1 VAGRDPLPALRFA
14 PGHLPSKGKGP
25 SVRGPESIGTDA
37 AAHPAG
43 EPLMRVWNW
52 EGFFSYFTN
61 AYLLQGALV
70 TLLLTATTLFLG
82 FLLGLGVTLL
92 RLSSSRTLNLIA
104 MGYVWVFRGTPL
116 LVQLIIIYTGLPQL
130 GLVRL
135 SVFESAIIGLALNEA
150 AYLSEILRGGIL
162 SVPPGQKDAARS
174 LGLNARQGFI
184 LVTMPQALRVI
195 IPPLGNSVNGLLK
208 TTSIASVI
216 SMEELLRRGQILMQ
230 QRFEVLEIFCVVAI
244 LYLVMT
250 TGWDF
255 VQRRIEAYF
264 GKAYG
269 PMQSVQH
276 VRDDR

>member
-1 VAGRDPLPALRFA
+1 M
-14 PGHLPSKGKGP
+14 
-25 SVRGPESIGTDA
+25 
-37 AAHPAG
+37 
-43 EPLMRVWNW
+43 MRVWNW
-52 EGFFSYFTN
+52 DGFLSYFTN
-61 AYLLQGALV
+61 TYLLEGALV
-70 TLLLTATTLFLG
+70 TLFLTVSTLILG
-82 FLLGLGVTLL
+82 FLLGLGLTLM
-92 RLSSSRTLNLIA
+92 RMSSSRALNLIA
-104 MGYVWVFRGTPL
+104 KGYVWIFRGTPL

-135 SVFESAIIGLALNEA
+135 TVFQSAILGLALNEA

-162 SVPPGQKDAARS
+162 SVGPGQKDAARS
-174 LGLNARQGFI
+174 LGLDRVQGFL

-244 LYLVMT
+244 IYLVMT
-250 TGWDF
+250 SCWDL

-269 PMQSVQH
+269 AMEATQH

>member
-1 VAGRDPLPALRFA
+1 
-14 PGHLPSKGKGP
+14 
-25 SVRGPESIGTDA
+25 
-37 AAHPAG
+37 
-43 EPLMRVWNW
+43 MRVWNW

-61 AYLLQGALV
+61 PYLLEGALV
-70 TLLLTATTLFLG
+70 TLFLTLSTLVLG
-82 FLLGLGVTLL
+82 FLLGLGITLM
-92 RLSSSRTLNLIA
+92 RMSSSRVLSGISKF
-104 MGYVWVFRGTPL
+104 YVWVFRGTPL

-130 GLVRL
+130 GFARL
-135 SVFESAIIGLALNEA
+135 SVFESAVLGLALNEA

-162 SVPPGQKDAARS
+162 SVGPGQKDAAKA
-174 LGLNARQGFI
+174 LGLNRRLAFVLI
-184 LVTMPQALRVI
+184 TMPQALRVI

-244 LYLVMT
+244 IYLVMT

-255 VQRRIEAYF
+255 IQRRIEAHF

-269 PMQSVQH
+269 GMSNTQL